1 MTWVN
6 KYVKE
11 YYDWLKEKT
20 FIQEDSNNDWAV
32 INTPFIG
39 AFNDGIDIYAKIFG
53 DKVRLSDNGET
64 FNNLELLGVNIQGS
78 KNRRSILDSILL
90 NYGLKEENDEL
101 VIDSKLENFSQS
113 KHNFLA
119 GILEIND
126 LYYLSK
132 ANVNSIFKEDVRNY
146 LDEKQIIFTPDFISK
161 GETGLE
167 FTFDFQLAKRNSE
180 TVIKSFNSISKSNL
194 PSFLFAWEDIKP
206 VREKITKKEVNAIAI
221 INDINKDIK
230 LEFLEALESKHA
242 KYILWS
248 EKDEEKNI
256 ELLQSA

>member
-1 MTWVN
+1 VILITN
-6 KYVKE
+6 DTSGYNFFTIIRK
-11 YYDWLKEKT
+11 
-20 FIQEDSNNDWAV
+20 DSN
-32 INTPFIG
+32 
-39 AFNDGIDIYAKIFG
+39 
-53 DKVRLSDNGET
+53 L
-64 FNNLELLGVNIQGS
+64 
-78 KNRRSILDSILL
+78 SILDSILL

-256 ELLQSA
+256 ELLNSA